1 MLCHVTVS
9 IKLQI
14 SWKAKLTTTLSPS
27 CNINR
32 EPTAKVR
39 ELSSLP
45 IVMRFKPQS
54 LGKHEEVKLENYEPL
69 NLYFGFLARDAFE
82 GFYAEERWS
91 TATPV

>member
-1 MLCHVTVS
+1 
-9 IKLQI
+9 
-14 SWKAKLTTTLSPS
+14 
-27 CNINR
+27 
-32 EPTAKVR
+32 
-39 ELSSLP
+39 
-45 IVMRFKPQS
+45 MRFKPQS